1 MTPRL
6 GPGHVIAIWGAIPAD
21 RRALTDAVAQRFLLR
36 GLPATTLPDTEAAPC
51 SGSTSDPDEAFTRSH
66 DCRMRIDEA
75 SRSAL
80 VVTDRSPV
88 ALLAEADLE
97 FQRWPAALIAA
108 EQRHAFTLL
117 LPPPDPPSPEAQA
130 LDSRLRA
137 AFAAVGL
144 PCAIIHGREPQQRL
158 ARAWAALQS
167 GLDGRDERLP
177 PAQSQ
182 PRLRSSAWNCER
194 CSDPDCEHRLFTDL
208 LARRQRPANG

>member
-1 MTPRL
+1 M
-6 GPGHVIAIWGAIPAD
+6 IAIWGAWAAD
-21 RRALTDAVAQRFLLR
+21 RRALTDALAQRFHER
-36 GLPATTLPDTEAAPC
+36 GLLATTLPNTEAASC
-51 SGSTSDPDEAFTRSH
+51 SRSASGPDPDEALGRSH
-66 DCRMRIDEA
+66 DWRMRIDEA

-144 PCAIIHGREPQQRL
+144 PCAIIHGREPEQRL

-208 LARRQRPANG
+208 LARRQRPVTG